1 MMAKKSL
8 VKEIEDF
15 ERKEMRKIEEEIQYG
30 TKELIT
36 GLLIGIIIGL
46 GYNNIAVRDF
56 GLMLIT
62 FAIFLGGK
70 DKWCLDYKK

>member
-15 ERKEMRKIEEEIQYG
+15 ERKEMHKIEEEIQYG

-36 GLLIGIIIGL
+36 GLLIGIIIGFI
-46 GYNNIAVRDF
+46 IAA
-56 GLMLIT
+56 L
-62 FAIFLGGK
+62 FL
-70 DKWCLDYKK
+70 

>member
-8 VKEIEDF
+8 VKEIEYF

-36 GLLIGIIIGL
+36 GLLIGIIIGFI
-46 GYNNIAVRDF
+46 IAA
-56 GLMLIT
+56 L
-62 FAIFLGGK
+62 FL
-70 DKWCLDYKK
+70 

>member
-36 GLLIGIIIGL
+36 GLLIGIIIG
-46 GYNNIAVRDF
+46 F
-56 GLMLIT
+56 IT
-62 FAIFLGGK
+62 AAIFL
-70 DKWCLDYKK
+70 